1 MSLCRHD
8 LCIRTAEVT
17 IGLIC
22 ACMPTLNRLYQSH
35 KKPEEPIRPPPP
47 RWALGL
53 STPKFLKR
61 SRRRREAFS
70 TALTTMDP
78 RTTHADEEALVA
90 YSSKCGSKSTP
101 SSTLQSYNPP
111 SATSKTRAI
120 WKQHSSATRSL
131 APSSL
136 FINSSHSSSQ
146 SHGATLSSISS
157 MPSAQMKGRNPPQCQ
172 CGPIRRPTAD
182 SVPGQAAS
190 FEDIP
195 SSPDW
200 PIPRLPRILV
210 ARVSATSLEPSR
222 ILSPPPWHKRK
233 DER

>member
-1 MSLCRHD
+1 M
-8 LCIRTAEVT
+8 T

-35 KKPEEPIRPPPP
+35 KKPEEQIKPPPP

-53 STPKFLKR
+53 STPRFLKR
-61 SRRRREAFS
+61 TRRRREAFS
-70 TALTTMDP
+70 TALTTMSP
-78 RTTHADEEALVA
+78 RTNHADEEALVA
-90 YSSKCGSKSTP
+90 YSSECASKLAP
-101 SSTLQSYNPP
+101 SSTQQSSYNPP

-120 WKQHSSATRSL
+120 WEQHSSATRSL

-157 MPSAQMKGRNPPQCQ
+157 MPSAQLKDRNPPQCQ
-172 CGPIRRPTAD
+172 CGPIQRPTAD
-182 SVPGQAAS
+182 SVSGQAAS

-200 PIPRLPRILV
+200 PIPRMPRTL
-210 ARVSATSLEPSR
+210 AANVSATSLEPSR
-222 ILSPPPWHKRK
+222 VLSPPPWHKRK
-233 DER
+233 DERSHYCTQ